1 MESVTNP
8 IKQLLESYG
17 DNDGFFNP
25 LKLLPHFDDTI
36 LFYIV
41 GARRIGKTD
50 LFLRL
55 ACDLWL
61 QFSRKTLWIRDH
73 DKHFQDDAFISAFL
87 ADAKLFGW
95 CPENWITKK
104 DGVWTSDKDGELVIK
119 FQGVNTFSSLRGG
132 AHPDVDL
139 FVQDEFM
146 PENGRYP
153 PHCATGLMS
162 LSKTVLNGRENAR
175 IFCLSN
181 YTRPF
186 NPYYAK
192 FRIIPDGDKE
202 ITTFP
207 DKAILIQQC
216 RGYRCTILQDGL
228 WSKLYTAGNYGDY
241 ESAAEFS
248 ILSLL
253 HPVPR
258 GSKALPFFLYSD
270 GLQYRGWSKDGLIY
284 WSRSNDPTNGLDVFA
299 LDSSEIDVK
308 RPLIPKWLMKQM
320 KEASDAN
327 VYRYQ
332 DANVMMAIMTLFF
345 SDL

>member
-1 MESVTNP
+1 M
-8 IKQLLESYG
+8 
-17 DNDGFFNP
+17 
-25 LKLLPHFDDTI
+25 
-36 LFYIV
+36 
-41 GARRIGKTD
+41 
-50 LFLRL
+50 
-55 ACDLWL
+55 
-61 QFSRKTLWIRDH
+61 
-73 DKHFQDDAFISAFL
+73 
-87 ADAKLFGW
+87 
-95 CPENWITKK
+95 
-104 DGVWTSDKDGELVIK
+104 WTSEKDGELVIK

-202 ITTFP
+202 ITAFP

-216 RGYRCTILQDGL
+216 RGYRCSILKDGL

-241 ESAAEFS
+241 ESASEFS

-270 GLQYRGWSKDGLIY
+270 GLKYRGWSKDGLIY

-308 RPLIPKWLMKQM
+308 RPLIPKWLLKQM

-327 VYRYQ
+327 IYRYQ